1 MLPDIT
7 ETITSPHRGAA
18 AREHLTVH
26 TIRDRGGGTKNFVTI
41 DFSVAE
47 TYKEWRRPLDYNVTI
62 AGTSSTGR
70 ITSGKRR
77 GRKGAEKKNNA
88 QYNLFR
94 IRWLEGVEK
103 TSRLMVCKQ
112 YSVPL

>member
-7 ETITSPHRGAA
+7 ETITFPHRGAT
-18 AREHLTVH
+18 AREHLMVH
-26 TIRDRGGGTKNFVTI
+26 TIRDRGSGTKNFVTI

-77 GRKGAEKKNNA
+77 GRKGAEKKIMHNIISFA
-88 QYNLFR
+88 LDGWKGLKKPR
-94 IRWLEGVEK
+94 V
-103 TSRLMVCKQ
+103 
-112 YSVPL
+112 